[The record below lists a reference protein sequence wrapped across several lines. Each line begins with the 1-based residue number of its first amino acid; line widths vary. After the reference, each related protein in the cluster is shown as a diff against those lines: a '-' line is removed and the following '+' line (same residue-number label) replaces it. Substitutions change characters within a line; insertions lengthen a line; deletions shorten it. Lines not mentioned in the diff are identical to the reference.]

1 MDTEQTAP
9 KGAVLS
15 GPTLFAIDIEN
26 FSRREK
32 QTTFVAMRALRVKM
46 SYRILTYV
54 GRYTATYQCST
65 VSPKGIVVLMAVH
78 V

>member
-1 MDTEQTAP
+1 MDIEQTAP
-9 KGAVLS
+9 LS

-32 QTTFVAMRALRVKM
+32 QTTFVAIRALRVIM

-65 VSPKGIVVLMAVH
+65 VSPMGTAALMAAH